1 MGEIDI
7 SGDRTISEQPY
18 AGVLFK
24 SQNASTWTADQY
36 EDLKFIVNRAE
47 FSNTV
52 NSKLVL
58 NNTALARGN
67 GGTLQLRRDGIQ
79 TFSPELVLTM
89 NSTTLP
95 YTVGARIY
103 QKTTLAEATIPAVQ
117 TTVGGVLLTIN
128 DISGNWSAGSST
140 GGVITNRV
148 VSLRQLQPWLLLEH
162 LVTLQLVKTIT
173 GNSAG
178 APTAEV
184 VTWTAGTNTLTLKF
198 VSSVFTPS
206 TETITGG
213 SSVTAT
219 VSSITYAGDA
229 VESSTIADA
238 FVSTTPITY
247 ATTHRERS
255 EFCIATIVCI
265 ALLTMSPSKC
275 HF

>member
-1 MGEIDI
+1 MSESAAVATKFTFDAPVYIPQSIEHCFVLLSDSNSYQIWILEWVKLI
-7 SGDRTISEQPY
+7 SLVTEQSLNNLML
-18 AGVLFK
+18 VFC
-24 SQNASTWTADQY
+24 SNHNASTWTADQY

-103 QKTTLAEATIPAVQ
+103 QKTTLAEATISAVQ

-148 VSLRQLQPWLLLEH
+148 VSSKDNCNHGCYW
-162 LVTLQLVKTIT
+162 
-173 GNSAG
+173 
-178 APTAEV
+178 
-184 VTWTAGTNTLTLKF
+184 
-198 VSSVFTPS
+198 
-206 TETITGG
+206 
-213 SSVTAT
+213 
-219 VSSITYAGDA
+219 SIW
-229 VESSTIADA
+229 
-238 FVSTTPITY
+238 
-247 ATTHRERS
+247 
-255 EFCIATIVCI
+255 
-265 ALLTMSPSKC
+265 
-275 HF
+275 